1 MQNDKEAH
9 EMLRH
14 FLQTIQ
20 TRQRRWR
27 GPAMLCLGLVLVS
40 LSLAAGCEPTAQRTP
55 PTQNP
60 TR

>member
-1 MQNDKEAH
+1 
-9 EMLRH
+9 MLRH
-14 FLQTIQ
+14 LSQTTQ
-20 TRQRRWR
+20 TRPRRWR

-60 TR
+60 TK